1 MLRKLSSLT
10 ALLLAALLALAVP
23 AFAAIKPSE
32 PTVGIDS
39 FTNASSYT
47 TTINGKSIPSASYPI
62 GSIYN
67 SSDSLSSAGL
77 GNGTQ
82 CHGFAMNIFKYLFG
96 NHGTKVA
103 KNLTISSRSDTQ
115 VKTEL
120 NSYPLGTLIRA
131 TRPED
136 ADADYHTM
144 ILVGK
149 DSSGV
154 YLYHSN
160 WSAKNTVSIQ
170 YATWSDFKAAFPTIE
185 YIVYHTHTVS
195 TWRSYSSTQHRGTCT
210 TCGGTVY
217 ESHYAAIAGYSTCLA
232 CGYEGNMNGTTNVRD
247 DH

>member
-1 MLRKLSSLT
+1 MMKKLSALT
-10 ALLLAALLALAVP
+10 ALLLSALLAMAVP
-23 AFAAIKPSE
+23 TFAAIQPDDSDPS
-32 PTVGIDS
+32 VDLLS

-62 GSIYN
+62 GSTYEG
-67 SSDSLSSAGL
+67 SADLSSADL
-77 GNGTQ
+77 WDGTQ
-82 CHGFAMNIFKYLFG
+82 CQGFAITIFKDLFG
-96 NHGTKVA
+96 DHGTKVN
-103 KNLTISSRSDTQ
+103 KSLTISSRSDTQ

-120 NSYPLGTLIRA
+120 NSYPLGTLIRT
-131 TRPED
+131 TRP
-136 ADADYHTM
+136 AGTYHTM

-149 DSSGV
+149 DASGV
-154 YLYHSN
+154 YIYHAN
-160 WSAKNTVSIQ
+160 WPGGGTVAMH
-170 YATWSDFKAAFPTIE
+170 YVTWSDFKTQFPTIE

-217 ESHYAAIAGYSTCLA
+217 ESHYAAVAGYSTCLA